1 MNLKLDEKIVATSGS
16 SAWEFFRGPKGPA
29 NDDVDSTRLRPK
41 GRSLLVH
48 NEIVLGNERVA
59 NISDVNWLVSPSV
72 GNPDAIVFPALRQ
85 PDSELAVPRAVVP
98 DFRLV
103 PEPVKSGDR
112 FRLLQKFEAV
122 VVERLEDSFI
132 ARFSDPSRDGIEE
145 EAEIAFGEISESDL
159 PLVQPGA
166 VFYWS
171 IGYERKSFGQV
182 SRVSLI
188 RFRRLPPLTDEE
200 IEGARIRA
208 SMLHA
213 ILKRTSDPDP
223 AIV

>member
-1 MNLKLDEKIVATSGS
+1 MITLSFRITNRLRQQPECLTPFFRTHLQEPKKSCNICLLCAMNLKLDEKIVATSGS

-103 PEPVKSGDR
+103 PEPVK
-112 FRLLQKFEAV
+112 
-122 VVERLEDSFI
+122 
-132 ARFSDPSRDGIEE
+132 
-145 EAEIAFGEISESDL
+145 
-159 PLVQPGA
+159 
-166 VFYWS
+166 
-171 IGYERKSFGQV
+171 
-182 SRVSLI
+182 
-188 RFRRLPPLTDEE
+188 
-200 IEGARIRA
+200 
-208 SMLHA
+208 
-213 ILKRTSDPDP
+213 
-223 AIV
+223 

>member
-1 MNLKLDEKIVATSGS
+1 MCLRSEMNHTLDRSDVATSG
-16 SAWEFFRGPKGPA
+16 E
-29 NDDVDSTRLRPK
+29 
-41 GRSLLVH
+41 SLLKLFRASERANTHLQVKERTVLVH
-48 NEIVLGNERVA
+48 SVKKAFVA
-59 NISDVNWLVSPSV
+59 SLDQRHDHPRFTMEQSRFTINAPPATVPELV
-72 GNPDAIVFPALRQ
+72 A
-85 PDSELAVPRAVVP
+85 
-98 DFRLV
+98 V

-145 EAEIAFGEISESDL
+145 EAEIAFDEISESDL

-188 RFRRLPPLTDEE
+188 RFRRLPPLTEE
-200 IEGARIRA
+200 EVEGARIRA
-208 SMLHA
+208 SMLRA
-213 ILKRTSDPDP
+213 SLKRTRDPEP
-223 AIV
+223 ATV

>member
-1 MNLKLDEKIVATSGS
+1 MCLRSEMNHTLDRLDVATSG
-16 SAWEFFRGPKGPA
+16 E
-29 NDDVDSTRLRPK
+29 
-41 GRSLLVH
+41 SLLKLFRPSETPNTHPQVKERTVLVH
-48 NEIVLGNERVA
+48 SVKKEFVTSLDQRHDHPRFTMEQNRLTINAPPATVPE
-59 NISDVNWLVSPSV
+59 LV
-72 GNPDAIVFPALRQ
+72 
-85 PDSELAVPRAVVP
+85 AVPETVR
-98 DFRLV
+98 
-103 PEPVKSGDR
+103 SGDR

-145 EAEIAFGEISESDL
+145 EAEIAFDEISESDL

-171 IGYERKSFGQV
+171 IGYEKKSFGQV

-188 RFRRLPPLTDEE
+188 RFRRLPPLTEEE
-200 IEGARIRA
+200 IEGASIRA

-213 ILKRTSDPDP
+213 TLKRTSDPEP
-223 AIV
+223 AIA

>member
-1 MNLKLDEKIVATSGS
+1 MNHTLDRSYVATSG
-16 SAWEFFRGPKGPA
+16 E
-29 NDDVDSTRLRPK
+29 
-41 GRSLLVH
+41 SLLKLFKVATTPDRPTTHFRTKERTEERTVLVH
-48 NEIVLGNERVA
+48 TVKKG
-59 NISDVNWLVSPSV
+59 
-72 GNPDAIVFPALRQ
+72 FPASVDQRH
-85 PDSELAVPRAVVP
+85 ELPRFAAQQDRPPISAVPTT
-98 DFRLV
+98 V
-103 PEPVKSGDR
+103 PELVVLPRATRSPDQ

-122 VVERLEDSFI
+122 VVERFEDSFI

-145 EAEIAFGEISESDL
+145 EAEIAFDEISESDL

-166 VFYWS
+166 VFYWN

-188 RFRRLPPLTDEE
+188 RFRRLPPMTDEE

-213 ILKRTSDPDP
+213 TLKRNSDPDP
-223 AIV
+223 AIA